1 LTFSDSGKFL
11 CNICG
16 TECELPPQGLTREG
30 SGCAV
35 CHSSM
40 RVRALIALLSEE
52 LLGIPM
58 TLVEFPVLKGIRGIG
73 MSDFPELAERLAE
86 KLDYTNTFYHQA
98 PLFDVTRPD
107 PADYGRYDFI
117 LSTEV
122 MEHVPP
128 PVEDAFANLFRMLK
142 PDGLLVMTTPYTLG
156 GKTREHFPELH
167 DFALAPLNE
176 KTVLVNRRP
185 DGSIEVFEDLVFH
198 GGPGSTVEMR
208 VFTEESLR
216 ENLLR
221 VGFSSVRVST
231 ENLPEFGIEHAEN
244 WSLPIVARKGRFH
257 PPGAELAAEY
267 RFAHRLAQRL
277 KRDLAELEGD
287 YERFSIHHRK
297 WYADVSLQ
305 LAERHE
311 WGTGLHRE
319 LTERTEW
326 AQRLDRELAELQQR
340 LERETA
346 DLRQR
351 LEASQAEQARLNAS
365 KWTRLG
371 RRLGAIK

>member
-16 TECELPPQGLTREG
+16 TECDRPPEGLAREG

-40 RVRALIALLSEE
+40 RVRALVALLSEE

-58 TLVEFPVLKGIRGIG
+58 TLAEFPVLKSIQGIG
-73 MSDFPELAERLAE
+73 MSDSPELAEKLAQ

-98 PLFDVTRPD
+98 PQFDVTRPNPSD
-107 PADYGRYDFI
+107 FGRYDFI
-117 LSTEV
+117 LSSEV

-128 PVEDAFANLFRMLK
+128 PVENAFVNLFRMLK

-156 GKTREHFPELH
+156 GKTKEHFPDLH
-167 DFALAPLNE
+167 DFTLARLNE
-176 KTVLVNRRP
+176 KTVLVNRRR
-185 DGSIEVFEDLVFH
+185 DESMEIFEDLVFH

-231 ENLPEFGIEHAEN
+231 ENVPEFGIEHAET

-257 PPGAELAAEY
+257 PSSAELAREY
-267 RFAHRLAQRL
+267 RNTHRLAEHLRG
-277 KRDLAELEGD
+277 ELERLQGE
-287 YERFSIHHRK
+287 YERHVAHHEAWHQETTRK
-297 WYADVSLQ
+297 

-311 WGTGLHRE
+311 WGLN
-319 LTERTEW
+319 
-326 AQRLDRELAELQQR
+326 LDREKTE
-340 LERETA
+340 LERELIARTGWA
-346 DLRQR
+346 QGLDREIAGLRTRIEELEAERSR
-351 LEASQAEQARLNAS
+351 LEAQ
-365 KWTRLG
+365 KWTRIG
-371 RRLGAIK
+371 RRLGALE

>member
-16 TECELPPQGLTREG
+16 TECERPPQGLAREG

-73 MSDFPELAERLAE
+73 MSDFPELAEKLAQ

-98 PLFDVTRPD
+98 PQFDVTKPD
-107 PADYGRYDFI
+107 PADYGSYDFI

-128 PVEDAFANLFRMLK
+128 PIEDAFANLFRLLK
-142 PDGLLVMTTPYTLG
+142 PDGLLVMTTPYMLG
-156 GKTREHFPELH
+156 GKTREHFLELH
-167 DFALAPLNE
+167 DFTLASVGG
-176 KTVLVNRRP
+176 KTVLVNRKR
-185 DGSIEVFEDLVFH
+185 DGSIEVFGDLVFH

-216 ENLLR
+216 ENLLGA
-221 VGFSSVRVST
+221 GFSSVRIAS
-231 ENLPEFGIEHAEN
+231 ENVPEFGIEHAEN
-244 WSLPIVARKGRFH
+244 WSLPIVARKGHFN
-257 PPGAELAAEY
+257 PPAAELAAEY
-267 RFAHRLAQRL
+267 RFAHRLALRL
-277 KRDLAELEGD
+277 KGDIAELEGD

-297 WYADVSLQ
+297 WYADVSRQ
-305 LAERHE
+305 LVERHE

-326 AQRLDRELAELQQR
+326 AQRLDREIADLQQR

-371 RRLGAIK
+371 RRLGAIE